1 MMGLVLGC
9 QRQSTPRIVPFDEVP
24 PDLLQKAKEALPEVR
39 FDNAVRRSD
48 GGFGSTF
55 NLGSR
60 MPNEGVTGYTN
71 RAYYLNSNLPTQTI
85 D

>member
-1 MMGLVLGC
+1 MIRITLIIMMGLVLGC

-48 GGFGSTF
+48 GGLEIRGKD
-55 NLGSR
+55 
-60 MPNEGVTGYTN
+60 PTGKVRDVDFSASGQLTE
-71 RAYYLNSNLPTQTI
+71 I
-85 D
+85 E